1 MKTIFRIAFAA
12 ALAMVS
18 ASCAKEEKAPVAS
31 VKSNLETVTYNVN
44 PEALKSSLDGKTV
57 SWTDGDKVNVFDDLG
72 TAGLY
77 GTITGN
83 VLTAQVGSGATKIY
97 VSYPYNADA
106 SFAGG
111 TITTTLPSAQK
122 AVAGSFDTNA
132 NLCVAWGGKDDETLQ
147 FLNAGTI
154 VRMKVKDSDIKE
166 VKVIGANNE
175 AITGGADI
183 ALTGESSASG
193 DIATTPNS
201 EGVAYA
207 VLNGNFTAGTEYDLC
222 VLPQALPNGI
232 NIVLTNSASK
242 LANKAVDKSL
252 VFERNTP
259 VQFGSFGGY
268 TFSNDM
274 MALYNAGMPIDVAGR
289 IYRKSVDGEGKEAA
303 SADGGVS
310 GYEWFLMNRNSP
322 LVFLREVNGGTFGN
336 TNANLTT
343 SSAAMG
349 SRSDYVV
356 ISRYSD
362 APVTISDVNANR
374 EGTNYVTKLL
384 KGSLSFKN
392 VIIDLSKGTNGYMI
406 NNQGAT
412 EDYKALN
419 FDGCTFIV
427 GGNQSL
433 YYRNVTD
440 KSINSIKFLNCTFLC
455 SSLSQNRTIINA
467 GGSTAAEGFKEIVF
481 ENNVICA
488 GSYNSCFQTFITT
501 SGTTSATGNT
511 RLSIRNNI
519 FYNTFGGNQ
528 MFKIGA
534 VANPVDI
541 EGNLFFSTDE
551 PANATIVFC
560 QLENSAQT
568 GDDLVAANNFLYV
581 KNHKDRTW
589 KMINANKASISNYPT
604 ENVLEENNTD
614 YPFSTFNAG
623 TGEYVKNAGF
633 EMYGPKVKE

>member
-1 MKTIFRIAFAA
+1 MKTIFRIAFAV

-183 ALTGESSASG
+183 ALTGESSATG
-193 DIATTPNS
+193 QIATTPNS

-207 VLNGNFTAGTEYDLC
+207 VLNGSFTAGTEYDLC

-242 LANKAVDKSL
+242 LANKAVSDALELK
-252 VFERNTP
+252 RNTP
-259 VQFGSFGGY
+259 VNFGSFGGY

-289 IYRKSVDGEGKEAA
+289 IYRKSVDGAAKEGL
-303 SADGGVS
+303 ADGAEK
-310 GYEWFLMNRNSP
+310 GYEFFVTHRDAP
-322 LVFLREVNGGTFGN
+322 IVFLNAINGGTFVNNSNDGKF
-336 TNANLTT
+336 TT
-343 SSAAMG
+343 SASAG
-349 SRSDYVV
+349 NRNDFVV
-356 ISRYSD
+356 VSRYSD
-362 APVTISDVNANR
+362 APVTITSKASQY
-374 EGTNYVTKLL
+374 GQLIS
-384 KGSLSFKN
+384 GSLRFKN
-392 VIIDLSKGTNGYMI
+392 IIFDYSSATGSYAY

-412 EDYKALN
+412 ENYRALH
-419 FDGCTFIV
+419 FDGCTFIL
-427 GGNQSL
+427 GSKQGI
-433 YYRNVTD
+433 YYRNVPA
-440 KSINSIKFLNCTFLC
+440 KSIESIKITGCTFLC
-455 SSLSQNRTIINA
+455 DKI
-467 GGSTAAEGFKEIVF
+467 AENKTLFNMDPASGAEFKEVIF
-481 ENNVICA
+481 DNNVVC
-488 GSYNSCFQTFITT
+488 SSNYNQYFQTFFT
-501 SGTTSATGNT
+501 SYKNGVPLDGRTAVSV
-511 RLSIRNNI
+511 RNNI

-528 MFKIGA
+528 IFKIGA
-534 VANPVDI
+534 VAAPVDI
-541 EGNLFFSTDE
+541 EGNIFYYTGAPSAATLTFCQFFHAGQTAADLTVGNNLYYTTSTVRTPRMLYSNGSTIAY
-551 PANATIVFC
+551 PAENNLTKNAT
-560 QLENSAQT
+560 S
-568 GDDLVAANNFLYV
+568 
-581 KNHKDRTW
+581 
-589 KMINANKASISNYPT
+589 
-604 ENVLEENNTD
+604 
-614 YPFSTFNAG
+614 PFTSFDAT
-623 TGEYVKNAGF
+623 TGEYVLAPGF

>member
-1 MKTIFRIAFAA
+1 MKTIFRIAFAV

-106 SFAGG
+106 SFSGG

-193 DIATTPNS
+193 DIATTPKS

-207 VLNGNFTAGTEYDLC
+207 VLNGSFTAGTEYDLC

-242 LANKAVDKSL
+242 LANKAVDMSL

-289 IYRKSVDGEGKEAA
+289 IYRKSVDGAALEAT
-303 SADGGVS
+303 ADGGER
-310 GYEWFLMNRNSP
+310 GYEYYLLNRNAP
-322 LVFLREVNGGTFGN
+322 IVFLSVANGGTFVNN
-336 TNANLTT
+336 TNGGKLTT
-343 SSAAMG
+343 SSAAG
-349 SRSDYVV
+349 GRKDYVA

-362 APVTISDVNANR
+362 TPVTLY
-374 EGTNYVTKLL
+374 GKTNQFTTLL
-384 KGSLSFKN
+384 DGSLRFKN
-392 VIIDLSKGTNGYMI
+392 IIFDFSPSTTQFFRNT
-406 NNQGAT
+406 GAT
-412 EDYKALN
+412 VDYAALHFDNCSFVVANPSMFSGYWNPSKA
-419 FDGCTFIV
+419 IE
-427 GGNQSL
+427 
-433 YYRNVTD
+433 
-440 KSINSIKFLNCTFLC
+440 SIKFVGCNFNCNNITAN
-455 SSLSQNRTIINA
+455 STVIYP
-467 GGSTAAEGFKEIVF
+467 GTTTAADKFKEIVF
-481 ENNVICA
+481 ENNVVYA
-488 GSYNSCFQTFITT
+488 SAYNSYMQTMVSTYGST
-501 SGTTSATGNT
+501 SGSGETVVSV
-511 RLSIRNNI
+511 RNNI

-534 VANPVDI
+534 VASQVNV
-541 EGNLFFSTDE
+541 EGNIFYYTGAPASGEIKFVQFYNSGQTATDLTVGNNLYYTTSKVRTLYMLWSNGSTITY
-551 PANATIVFC
+551 PA
-560 QLENSAQT
+560 ENELT
-568 GDDLVAANNFLYV
+568 
-581 KNHKDRTW
+581 
-589 KMINANKASISNYPT
+589 
-604 ENVLEENNTD
+604 ENNTTS
-614 YPFSTFNAG
+614 PFTSFDAT
-623 TGEYVKNAGF
+623 TGEYVLAPGF

>member
-1 MKTIFRIAFAA
+1 MKTIFRIAFAV

-72 TAGLY
+72 TTGLY

-183 ALTGESSASG
+183 ALTGESSATG
-193 DIATTPNS
+193 NIAATPNS

-207 VLNGNFTAGTEYDLC
+207 VLNGSFTAGTEYDLC

-242 LANKAVDKSL
+242 LANKAVDMSL
-252 VFERNTP
+252 EFERNTP

-289 IYRKSVDGEGKEAA
+289 IYRKSVDGAALEAV
-303 SADGGVS
+303 ADGAVK
-310 GYEWFLMNRNSP
+310 GYEWFLMNRNAP
-322 LVFLREVNGGTFGN
+322 IVFLREANGGTFGN
-336 TNANLTT
+336 TNSNLTT
-343 SSAAMG
+343 STEAMG
-349 SRSDYVV
+349 SRSDYVAV
-356 ISRYSD
+356 SRYSD
-362 APVTISDVNANR
+362 TPITIADIDANSA
-374 EGTNYVTKLL
+374 GTTYVTKLV
-384 KGSLSFKN
+384 KGSVRFKN
-392 VIIDLSKGTNGYMI
+392 IIFDLTKGTNNYMF

-412 EDYKALN
+412 ENYKALH
-419 FDGCTFIV
+419 FDGCTFKL
-427 GGNQSL
+427 GGTQGL

-440 KSINSIKFLNCTFLC
+440 KSIESIKFVGCTFLC
-455 SSLSQNRTIINA
+455 DALSSNRTIINTDPA
-467 GGSTAAEGFKEIVF
+467 AAAEFKEIVF
-481 ENNVICA
+481 DNNVVCA
-488 GSYNSCFQTFITT
+488 SAYNQYMQTMVSTYKSGVSGT
-501 SGTTSATGNT
+501 GTTS
-511 RLSIRNNI
+511 LSVKNNI

-534 VANPVDI
+534 VAGPVDV
-541 EGNLFFSTDE
+541 EGNIFYYTGA
-551 PANATIVFC
+551 PASATITFC
-560 QLENSAQT
+560 QFYNPDQTAADLTVGNNLYYTTSTVRTPRMIWSSGSTISYPAENELSKYST
-568 GDDLVAANNFLYV
+568 
-581 KNHKDRTW
+581 
-589 KMINANKASISNYPT
+589 S
-604 ENVLEENNTD
+604 
-614 YPFSTFNAG
+614 PFTAFDAT
-623 TGEYVKNAGF
+623 TGEYTMAPGF